1 MEKNLKNFITTVIN
15 TVDMD
20 KKARKALLLNNSWME
35 CVVKQIFNRLPKENI
50 KKHLA
55 NVVNNI
61 ANYSRNN
68 YPYPGYLDIV
78 DTPNRVAIKIATDYI
93 NYVISLRVPGSDMDI
108 DIHR

>member
-1 MEKNLKNFITTVIN
+1 MEKNLKNFIITVVN
-15 TVDMD
+15 TVDMFEEA
-20 KKARKALLLNNSWME
+20 KKALLTNDAWMN
-35 CVVKQIFNRLPKENI
+35 CVITQISNRLPKENI

-61 ANYSRNN
+61 ANYSREN

-78 DTPNRVAIKIATDYI
+78 DTPNKVAIIVATNYI
-93 NYVISLRVPGSDMDI
+93 NYVVSLRVPGSDMDI

>member
-1 MEKNLKNFITTVIN
+1 MEKEFKNFITTVIN

-20 KKARKALLLNNSWME
+20 KEARKALLLNSSWME
-35 CVVKQIFNRLPKENI
+35 CVIMQIFNRWPKENT

-68 YPYPGYLDIV
+68 YPYPGYLDII
-78 DTPNRVAIKIATDYI
+78 DTPNKVAIKMATDYI
-93 NYVISLRVPGSDMDI
+93 NYVISSRTHEADMDI
-108 DIHR
+108 DVTR

>member
-15 TVDMD
+15 TVDMFEEA
-20 KKARKALLLNNSWME
+20 KKALLTNDLWMN
-35 CVVKQIFNRLPKENI
+35 CAITQISNRLPKENI

-55 NVVNNI
+55 NVINNI
-61 ANYSRNN
+61 ANYSREN

-78 DTPNRVAIKIATDYI
+78 DTPNKVAIIVATNYI
-93 NYVISLRVPGSDMDI
+93 NYVISLRVPGFDI

>member
-1 MEKNLKNFITTVIN
+1 MEKEFKNFITTVIN

-20 KKARKALLLNNSWME
+20 KEARKALLLNSSWME
-35 CVVKQIFNRLPKENI
+35 CVIMQIFNRLPKENT

-61 ANYSRNN
+61 ANYSREN

-78 DTPNRVAIKIATDYI
+78 DTPNKIAIIVATNYI
-93 NYVISLRVPGSDMDI
+93 NYVVSLRVPRSDMDI
-108 DIHR
+108 HR

>member
-15 TVDMD
+15 TVDIFEEA
-20 KKARKALLLNNSWME
+20 KKALLTNNLWMN
-35 CVVKQIFNRLPKENI
+35 CVITQISNRLPKENI

-55 NVVNNI
+55 NVINNI
-61 ANYSRNN
+61 ANYSREN

-78 DTPNRVAIKIATDYI
+78 DTPNKVAIIVATNYI
-93 NYVISLRVPGSDMDI
+93 NYVISLRVPESDI

>member
-15 TVDMD
+15 TVDIFEEA
-20 KKARKALLLNNSWME
+20 KKALLTNDLWMN
-35 CVVKQIFNRLPKENI
+35 CVITQISNRLLKENI

-55 NVVNNI
+55 NVINNI
-61 ANYSRNN
+61 ANYSREN

-78 DTPNRVAIKIATDYI
+78 DTPNKVAIIVATNYI
-93 NYVISLRVPGSDMDI
+93 NYVISLRVPGFDMDI

>member
-15 TVDMD
+15 TVDIFEEA
-20 KKARKALLLNNSWME
+20 KKALLTNDLWMN
-35 CVVKQIFNRLPKENI
+35 CVITQISNRLPKENI

-55 NVVNNI
+55 NVINNI
-61 ANYSRNN
+61 ANYSREN
-68 YPYPGYLDIV
+68 YPYPRYLDIV
-78 DTPNRVAIKIATDYI
+78 DTPNKVAIIVATNYI

>member
-15 TVDMD
+15 TVDIFEEA
-20 KKARKALLLNNSWME
+20 KKALLTNDLWMN
-35 CVVKQIFNRLPKENI
+35 CVITQISNRLPKENI

-55 NVVNNI
+55 NVINNI
-61 ANYSRNN
+61 ANYSREN

-78 DTPNRVAIKIATDYI
+78 DTSNKVAIIVATNYI

>member
-1 MEKNLKNFITTVIN
+1 MEKEFTKFITTVIN

-20 KKARKALLLNNSWME
+20 KEARKALLLNNSWME
-35 CVVKQIFNRLPKENI
+35 CVIMQIFNRLPKENI

-55 NVVNNI
+55 NIINSI

-68 YPYPGYLDIV
+68 YPYPGYLDIL
-78 DTPNRVAIKIATDYI
+78 DTPNKVAIKIATDYI
-93 NYVISLRVPGSDMDI
+93 NYVISSRTKGADMDI

>member
-15 TVDMD
+15 TVDMFEEA
-20 KKARKALLLNNSWME
+20 KKALLTNDLWMN
-35 CVVKQIFNRLPKENI
+35 CAITQISNRLPKENI

-55 NVVNNI
+55 NVINNI
-61 ANYSRNN
+61 ANYSREN

-78 DTPNRVAIKIATDYI
+78 DTPNKVAIIVATNYI
-93 NYVISLRVPGSDMDI
+93 NYVISLRVPGFDMDI

>member
-20 KKARKALLLNNSWME
+20 KETRKALLLNNS
-35 CVVKQIFNRLPKENI
+35 CIKQIFNRLPKENI

-55 NVVNNI
+55 NVINNI
-61 ANYSRNN
+61 ANYSREN

-78 DTPNRVAIKIATDYI
+78 DTPNKVAIIVATNYI